1 MKDLNDLKINC
12 TEKLLTPVL
21 TKFALKYETMAQ
33 KIVEHANENTLK
45 IDNVRLV
52 CSLFQAFRYRRALL
66 SERLEQAT
74 WSVDRLTSHHTSYIL
89 HDIT

>member
-1 MKDLNDLKINC
+1 MIR
-12 TEKLLTPVL
+12 KLIALRKTPVL

-52 CSLFQAFRYRRALL
+52 CGQTYI
-66 SERLEQAT
+66 
-74 WSVDRLTSHHTSYIL
+74 TSHVLYI
-89 HDIT
+89 T